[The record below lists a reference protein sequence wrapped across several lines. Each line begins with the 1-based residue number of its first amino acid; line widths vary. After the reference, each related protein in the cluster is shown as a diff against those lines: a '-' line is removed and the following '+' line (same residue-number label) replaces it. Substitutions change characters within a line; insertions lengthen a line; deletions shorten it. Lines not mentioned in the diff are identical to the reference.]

1 MYLGR
6 SKDGTREVAI
16 KAMYPEKMKQ
26 KQALQERE
34 IEVMRS
40 LRHRNVVE
48 LLDVVVRS
56 GGPEKG
62 GRAPYM
68 FLVFEYASGGDFAAY
83 LKSQPGRK
91 LSEAKTRHWMTQ
103 LRDGLEF
110 LAQQKILHRD
120 IKPQNLLLSSK
131 DESVAVLKL
140 ADFGFARFIH
150 SHAMIETVQKLRA
163 PFVLF

>member
-1 MYLGR
+1 
-6 SKDGTREVAI
+6 
-16 KAMYPEKMKQ
+16 MYPEKMKQ
-26 KQALQERE
+26 KQAIQERE

-56 GGPEKG
+56 SSEKAV
-62 GRAPYM
+62 GRQPYM
-68 FLVFEYASGGDFAAY
+68 FLIFEYAAGGDFAAY
-83 LKSQPGRK
+83 LKQQPGKK

-103 LRDGLEF
+103 LRDGLMF
-110 LAQQKILHRD
+110 LSQQKILHRD
-120 IKPQNLLLSSK
+120 LKPQNLLLSHK

-150 SHAMIETVQKLRA
+150 AHSMIETVW
-163 PFVLF
+163 

>member
-1 MYLGR
+1 
-6 SKDGTREVAI
+6 
-16 KAMYPEKMKQ
+16 MYPEKMKQ

-48 LLDVVVRS
+48 LLDVITRDGDKS
-56 GGPEKG
+56 G

-68 FLVFEYASGGDFAAY
+68 FLVFEYAEGGDFSYY

-103 LRDGLEF
+103 LRDGLYF
-110 LAQQKILHRD
+110 LHQQKILHRD
-120 IKPQNLLLSSK
+120 LVRIWMWSLL
-131 DESVAVLKL
+131 
-140 ADFGFARFIH
+140 
-150 SHAMIETVQKLRA
+150 
-163 PFVLF
+163 FVL

>member
-6 SKDGTREVAI
+6 AKDGTREVAI

-48 LLDVVVRS
+48 LLDVVMRPA
-56 GGPEKG
+56 GDKAA

-68 FLVFEYASGGDFAAY
+68 FLIFEYAAGGDFAAY
-83 LKSQPGRK
+83 LKVSGTC
-91 LSEAKTRHWMTQ
+91 ACGW
-103 LRDGLEF
+103 
-110 LAQQKILHRD
+110 
-120 IKPQNLLLSSK
+120 
-131 DESVAVLKL
+131 VVVL
-140 ADFGFARFIH
+140 
-150 SHAMIETVQKLRA
+150 
-163 PFVLF
+163 